1 MIRITQSPL
10 GTDARRLKMVRM
22 YKTRKPSN
30 ADIRAM
36 MCKPITF
43 DELFNDKPKKP
54 EKPLPTLPKEI
65 SFSFIGGKKYVIT
78 DSPIKILDEVKM
90 LVYLKKDGKHHM
102 FRNYLGG
109 WITCYTDQQL
119 IGKTIKEV

>member
-1 MIRITQSPL
+1 M
-10 GTDARRLKMVRM
+10 ARM

-30 ADIRAM
+30 SDIRVMTYASLS
-36 MCKPITF
+36 F
-43 DELFNDKPKKP
+43 DEFVNGKSAKSEEPVP
-54 EKPLPTLPKEI
+54 PPIRPQEV
-65 SFSFIGGKKYVIT
+65 SFSFIGGKKYLIA

-119 IGKTIKEV
+119 IGKTVEEVKS